1 MKPFYK
7 IAKFDG
13 SVIATYDN
21 LSTAAKESDSGLTY
35 QAISLALK
43 NQRLSTGLYFYRF
56 ADEYN
61 GFESFEGKKHRP
73 IFIKDIKTNQIS
85 WFESIIALSKVLFI
99 PDWSI
104 RTALSKYDGRMSR
117 LGYEAWM
124 QKDTNEVIRLCNAGY
139 EVVMIDDL

>member
-1 MKPFYK
+1 MKPFLK
-7 IAKFDG
+7 ISKFDG

-73 IFIKDIKTNQIS
+73 IFIQDIKTNQIS
-85 WFESIIALSKVLFI
+85 WFESILALSKALFI
-99 PDWSI
+99 PYWSI
-104 RTALSKYDGRMSR
+104 RTALSKYNGRMSR
-117 LGYEAWM
+117 LGYKVWM
-124 QKDTNEVIRLCNAGY
+124 QKDTNEVIRLRNEGY